1 MVHAEDRQDTRY
13 LIIRVLKT
21 EGSAT
26 VLGLADRVNV
36 SAVTVRH
43 HLSGLQADGR
53 VAVTMERGSVGR
65 PRHVY
70 HLTDAGEELFPR
82 QYLSLSRR
90 LLDRI
95 NSTLSP
101 DLVSRLFQEI
111 AREIVSEQAHLLRG
125 KSPAERIDILAEIL
139 EAEGFM
145 VTWEEQDGEYR
156 IIEHNC
162 PYRNLAHDFPA
173 VCQLDKTLIAT
184 VLEAPAEK
192 VLCQTERA
200 SHCAFRVRIEGISR
214 GVAGERTRPTTPHQ
228 QKSRA

>member
-1 MVHAEDRQDTRY
+1 MVRPEDRQDTRD

-21 EGSAT
+21 KGGAT
-26 VLGLADRVNV
+26 VLGLADQVNV

-43 HLSGLQADGR
+43 HLSGLQADGL
-53 VAVTMERGSVGR
+53 VEATVERRSVGR

-82 QYLSLSRR
+82 QYLSLSKR

-95 NSTLSP
+95 NSSLSP
-101 DLVSRLFQEI
+101 DLVSRLFDEM
-111 AREIVSEQAHLLRG
+111 AREIVKEHAHRF
-125 KSPAERIDILAEIL
+125 KRQSPRQRMDILAEIL

-145 VTWEEQDGEYR
+145 VTWQEQDGEYR
-156 IIEHNC
+156 VIEHNC

-192 VLCQTERA
+192 VRCQADGA
-200 SHCAFRVRIEGISR
+200 SDCAFRIRIKDIATGAANE
-214 GVAGERTRPTTPHQ
+214 
-228 QKSRA
+228 